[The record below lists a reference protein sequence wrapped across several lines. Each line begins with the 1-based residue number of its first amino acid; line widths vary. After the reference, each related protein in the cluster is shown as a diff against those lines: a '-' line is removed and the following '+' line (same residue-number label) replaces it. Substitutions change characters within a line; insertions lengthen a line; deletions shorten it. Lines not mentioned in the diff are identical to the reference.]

1 MQVNYL
7 SNIEIILGLGKGFD
21 GDGYRGDAMNEFKFD
36 DTVNKNGGFIRY
48 PFGYEGYITIHFT
61 SKNVDSRTDGKY
73 EFQINFIDNN
83 KDLSS

>member
-1 MQVNYL
+1 
-7 SNIEIILGLGKGFD
+7 
-21 GDGYRGDAMNEFKFD
+21 MNEFKFD

-83 KDLSS
+83 KDLSSQSPQQIKQLRLVEQKIIYENVEDV